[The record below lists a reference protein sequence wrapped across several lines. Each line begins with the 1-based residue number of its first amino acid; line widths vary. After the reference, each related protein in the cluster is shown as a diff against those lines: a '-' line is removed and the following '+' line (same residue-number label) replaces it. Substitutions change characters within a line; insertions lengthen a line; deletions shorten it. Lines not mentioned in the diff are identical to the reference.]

1 MGYISKLKTL
11 WGLEDISGSVHGL
24 ITSPKKM
31 VNIAKYLIERPF
43 NPIKP
48 RYYPLTLMME
58 VSTVCN
64 LKCPTCERELFKHQ
78 DIMPKGQVSLH
89 NIEKLRP
96 ILPYVYSIY
105 FVGGL
110 GEPFLNPAFWD
121 IHRVAKEY
129 KLKTGY
135 FSNAFAWDDEI
146 IQRTFKEDVNTI
158 LVSIDSH
165 IPEKYERFKQGAKF
179 DVVVSNIKRLNEYR
193 KRFNKKGFKLGLN
206 YVQRSDNY
214 EDMPDYLD
222 FARKLE
228 ADYIVFTALIVHEE
242 KDVDKSP
249 YLVDVV
255 KRKKVYDEVIK
266 KAKDYN
272 IKIRLPEIEIKDI
285 YNNTCNSAWSCMAVF
300 ENGDVCPCPY
310 FRTDRYFYFHA
321 ENGRIVQCKYFMKNN
336 VIGNLYH
343 QDIHKIWN
351 SEKAIQ
357 IRKAIKTCKGIPSPC
372 NTCYYRYSL
381 H

>member
-1 MGYISKLKTL
+1 MSYRNKLKTL
-11 WGLEDISGSVHGL
+11 WGLEDLSGSVHGL
-24 ITSPKKM
+24 IANPKKLI
-31 VNIAKYLIERPF
+31 NIGKYFLERPF
-43 NPIKP
+43 NPVKP
-48 RYYPLTLMME
+48 HYYPLTLMME

-96 ILPYVYSIY
+96 VLPYVYSIY

-146 IQRTFKEDVNTI
+146 IERTFKEDVNTI

-165 IPEKYERFKQGAKF
+165 IPGKYERFKQGAKF
-179 DVVVSNIKRLNEYR
+179 DVVVNNVKKLNEFR
-193 KRFNKKGFKLGLN
+193 KRFNKKDFKLGLN
-206 YVQRSDNY
+206 YIQRSDNY
-214 EDMPDYLD
+214 EDMPDYVG
-222 FARKLE
+222 FAKGLG

-242 KDVDKSP
+242 KDIDKSP
-249 YLVDVV
+249 YLVDIAER
-255 KRKKVYDEVIK
+255 KRVYDEVIK
-266 KAKDYN
+266 TAKKHN
-272 IKIRLPEIEIKDI
+272 ITIRLPELVTKDI
-285 YNNTCNSAWSCMAVF
+285 YSNTCNSAWRCMSIF
-300 ENGDVCPCPY
+300 ENGDVCVCPF
-310 FRTDRYFYFHA
+310 FRMKRDFYFHVK
-321 ENGRIVQCKYFMKNN
+321 EGNMVQLKKTMDST

-343 QDIHKIWN
+343 QNIADIWN
-351 SEKAIQ
+351 SEKAVA
-357 IRKAIKTCKGIPSPC
+357 IRKTIKTCKGLQSPC
-372 NTCYYRYSL
+372 DTCYFRYDL